1 MLAAAFSQCLKF
13 AFCSTPA
20 VLSEPRVVLQEV
32 AMVDEDIC
40 SKFEEYRAQA
50 NARCSAA
57 GCGDA
62 ESCSGSALCPANAS
76 APIIGVVPTQY
87 PSEKS
92 VVMAN
97 RYISALAA
105 AGAAPLILPL
115 VEDVRVYETL
125 FPKIDGFLLTGGNDI
140 DPERYGSF
148 EKSEKL
154 GELTPEREDLEFL
167 ILSYAYQFDVPVLGI
182 CRGMQMINVFFG
194 GTLYL
199 DLADQFTPVQHWQTC
214 DYAQTSHFV
223 KIVRE
228 SKLGRILETDR
239 LATNSMHHQ
248 GVRTVA
254 PLLDPVAYGPD
265 GLVEAIEVR
274 DRSFIV
280 GVQWHPEFFAG
291 EKKMGCIFTSLA
303 QEAIRSHAATCQE
316 RERCRLSIRKAE
328 SVRSWPTM
336 EYADGI

>member
-1 MLAAAFSQCLKF
+1 MDDED
-13 AFCSTPA
+13 
-20 VLSEPRVVLQEV
+20 VLS
-32 AMVDEDIC
+32 
-40 SKFEEYRAQA
+40 KFQEYRNQA
-50 NARCSAA
+50 SVRCAAA
-57 GCGDA
+57 GCDSS
-62 ESCSGSALCPANAS
+62 ESCNGSALCPANAP
-76 APIIGVVPTQY
+76 APVIGVVPTQY
-87 PSEKS
+87 PSENS

-97 RYISALAA
+97 RYIDALTA

-115 VEDVRVYETL
+115 VEDVHVYETL
-125 FPKIDGFLLTGGNDI
+125 FPHIDGFLLTGGNDI

-167 ILSYAYQFDVPVLGI
+167 ILSYAYQYDVPVLGI

-199 DLADQFTPVQHWQTC
+199 DLADQFTSLQHWQTC
-214 DYAQTSHFV
+214 DYAQTTHFV

-265 GLVEAIEVR
+265 GLVEAVEVR

-291 EKKMGCIFTSLA
+291 EKKMSCIFRSLA
-303 QEAIRSHAATCQE
+303 HEAVLSHAATSRA
-316 RERCRLSIRKAE
+316 RERCRLSIRKAAD
-328 SVRSWPTM
+328 VRSWPTM